1 MPGVDAA
8 LAMTGLLMGLAGAPH
23 CAVMCG
29 AACGGI
35 VRACGGAR
43 PQQAML
49 ALQLGRVLS
58 YSAAGAVAA
67 ASVATLGQWAGQ
79 AAALRPFW
87 GLLHAAALMLGVW
100 LMWRGRQPGWIE
112 DIGRRLSREATEP
125 RKVVWLNGPMRA
137 AAAGGLWAAW
147 PCGLLQSAL
156 VVAALGSGAWN
167 GALIMALFALGSA
180 LGLWLAP
187 TLWLRLAG
195 AGGHALSVRHA
206 AVRLAGLA
214 LALASAWALWN
225 GLATQ
230 LGRPDLCL

>member
-1 MPGVDAA
+1 MAGVDAA
-8 LAMTGLLMGLAGAPH
+8 LAMTALLMGLAGAPH

-35 VRACGGAR
+35 VRGCGGSR
-43 PQQAML
+43 PQRAML
-49 ALQLGRVLS
+49 ALQAGRLLS

-67 ASVATLGQWAGQ
+67 ASVATLGLWAGQ

-87 GLLHAAALMLGVW
+87 GLLHAAALALGVW
-100 LMWRGRQPGWIE
+100 LMWRGRQPGWLE
-112 DIGRRLSREATEP
+112 DIGRRLSREAEP
-125 RKVVWLNGPMRA
+125 GTVVWSSGPMRA
-137 AAAGGLWAAW
+137 AAAGSLWVAW

-187 TLWLRLAG
+187 TLWLKLAG
-195 AGGHALSVRHA
+195 ADGQSQAVRHA

-214 LALASAWALWN
+214 LVVASAWALWN